1 MSPQPFEDLW
11 LSQGRRGMRSDAIV
25 GTALDSLRFNRL
37 RSFLTMLG
45 VIIGVSAVITVIVL
59 SQGVN
64 QSVSQRF
71 ASLGTNVITISPGA
85 ASSGGAFSAAGSEQ
99 TLTLGDADAL
109 ASLPHVVDASPILST
124 SGQVIYGGQNWNT
137 SIRGV
142 YPVYQM
148 IQSWQIAEGS
158 WFSDEAE
165 QTSAPDV
172 VLGATVVQNLFPTGT
187 ADPIGQTIRINS
199 QLFRV
204 VGTLQAKGTS
214 SFSNTD
220 DTIFVPFSAANE
232 RLKPSPLYVDQIQVL
247 VDNVNNIAQ
256 VQQNITTLLRTRHHL
271 SGAAPSSS
279 QNQRNGGLGSGLAG
293 GGGGFS
299 GGGSFGGRGGGGGGR
314 GGAGGSGSGGGG
326 SSNGGTSTQR
336 SSSALTGAAQ
346 PNDFQ
351 VLNGSQLVQTAQQ
364 NTAELTILLVG
375 IAAISLTVG
384 GIGIMNIML
393 VSVTERTREI
403 GICMAIGARQRDIR
417 NQFLLEALLLSIIGG
432 IIGIL
437 IGILGGFELTK
448 GIGFPFVFNP
458 FAVALAFGVAAIV
471 GVSFGYYP
479 AVRASKLDPIV
490 ALRTE

>member
-1 MSPQPFEDLW
+1 M
-11 LSQGRRGMRSDAIV
+11 
-25 GTALDSLRFNRL
+25 
-37 RSFLTMLG
+37 
-45 VIIGVSAVITVIVL
+45 
-59 SQGVN
+59 
-64 QSVSQRF
+64 
-71 ASLGTNVITISPGA
+71 
-85 ASSGGAFSAAGSEQ
+85 
-99 TLTLGDADAL
+99 
-109 ASLPHVVDASPILST
+109 
-124 SGQVIYGGQNWNT
+124 
-137 SIRGV
+137 
-142 YPVYQM
+142 
-148 IQSWQIAEGS
+148 
-158 WFSDEAE
+158 
-165 QTSAPDV
+165 
-172 VLGATVVQNLFPTGT
+172 QNLFPAGT
-187 ADPIGQTIRINS
+187 ADAIGQTIRINS

-247 VDNVNNIAQ
+247 VDDVNNIAQ

-279 QNQRNGGLGSGLAG
+279 QNQRNGGLGAGLTGGAG
-293 GGGGFS
+293 GGSF
-299 GGGSFGGRGGGGGGR
+299 GGGSFGGRGGGGRGGAGGGGGGF
-314 GGAGGSGSGGGG
+314 GGAGGSGSGSGG
-326 SSNGGTSTQR
+326 SSNGGASTQR

-364 NTAELTILLVG
+364 NTSELTILLVG